1 MKIDAPKS
9 TGKPIEPYTMHL
21 FLDFLMAL
29 EGFNVLFADIFVD
42 SSQHSAS
49 WLFLACFFI
58 LHFDNVSCVTGG
70 LDHLM
75 LPTGYSSAQ

>member
-1 MKIDAPKS
+1 MASSTDCVLSLPKMYIMKIDATKS

-49 WLFLACFFI
+49 
-58 LHFDNVSCVTGG
+58 
-70 LDHLM
+70 
-75 LPTGYSSAQ
+75 

>member
-1 MKIDAPKS
+1 MKIDATKS

-49 WLFLACFFI
+49 
-58 LHFDNVSCVTGG
+58 
-70 LDHLM
+70 
-75 LPTGYSSAQ
+75 